1 MVFVTMRCDYTPAV
15 AAYAT
20 QKLLLMSDISDRYAA
35 VTGEVARL
43 CAAYRRAPESVKL
56 VAVGKKHSLEKIVAL
71 ARLGQRDMAENFL
84 QEGAEKIAAT
94 TKLLDENVSL
104 CWHFIGHIQS
114 RKCRAVAENF
124 DWVHTVD
131 SEKVATKLNDA
142 RENFDAR
149 LQVLLQVNL
158 DNEANK
164 SGVTERELPALAATV
179 AELPN
184 LNLRGLMIIPR
195 IEKTLTKQRI
205 AFRKCRE
212 LRDKLNANGHKLDH
226 LSMGMSGDLE
236 AAIAEGA
243 TMLRIGTALF
253 GARPATP

>member
-1 MVFVTMRCDYTPAV
+1 MRA
-15 AAYAT
+15 
-20 QKLLLMSDISDRYAA
+20 
-35 VTGEVARL
+35 
-43 CAAYRRAPESVKL
+43 
-56 VAVGKKHSLEKIVAL
+56 
-71 ARLGQRDMAENFL
+71 
-84 QEGAEKIAAT
+84 
-94 TKLLDENVSL
+94 
-104 CWHFIGHIQS
+104 
-114 RKCRAVAENF
+114 
-124 DWVHTVD
+124 
-131 SEKVATKLNDA
+131 
-142 RENFDAR
+142 

-164 SGVTERELPALAATV
+164 SGVTERELPALAAAV
-179 AELPN
+179 SELPN
-184 LNLRGLMIIPR
+184 LHLRGLMIIPR